1 MRIYILRVRYISS
14 ELEANEELKNP
25 MAAAGAVKDA
35 LATGG
40 VDKVTRWLLPS
51 KTLQLLEL
59 DFALYFKL
67 NTDHS
72 HLTVFFS

>member
-51 KTLQLLEL
+51 KT
-59 DFALYFKL
+59 ALPP
-67 NTDHS
+67 HRAAAA
-72 HLTVFFS
+72 